1 MDPQYFIED
10 GVHRAVAAR
19 ENGLLMIPAVVQQKL
34 LVILQRCFHELRNLA
49 PTVTSQQVHD
59 LADAVEILP
68 ALMLRWEEGNL
79 EITRA
84 ALGVYQSKYAGA
96 YDYLSIL
103 NMDDAA
109 FRSMFLEYAESW
121 ALVDSKGD
129 QLIPTASPT

>member
-1 MDPQYFIED
+1 MNAMPTI
-10 GVHRAVAAR
+10 
-19 ENGLLMIPAVVQQKL
+19 LQQKL
-34 LVILQRCFHELRNLA
+34 LVILQRCFHEMRNLA
-49 PTVTSQQVHD
+49 PTATSQQVHD

-68 ALMLRWEEGNL
+68 SLMLRWEEGNL

-109 FRSMFLEYAESW
+109 FRSMFLEYADSW
-121 ALVDSKGD
+121 ALIESKSDG
-129 QLIPTASPT
+129 LIATCSPT